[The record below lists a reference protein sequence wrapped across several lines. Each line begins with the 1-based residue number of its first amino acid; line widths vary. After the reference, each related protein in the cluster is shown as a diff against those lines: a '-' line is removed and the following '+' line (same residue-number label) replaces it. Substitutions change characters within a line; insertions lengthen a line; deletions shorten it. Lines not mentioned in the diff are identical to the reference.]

1 LREQL
6 LLYRQRLLE
15 RFSSIKEELAQA
27 VAGIDPEAWHVV
39 GADGETPHRILAYLR
54 AVESQKT
61 SVRLRRILDEDE
73 PFLPLFGDQQ
83 WMEDH
88 YDPAEPP
95 EAIVAEYR
103 ALRSKESGWL
113 QDLSADEW
121 NRSGRHPWWGKKSL
135 QWWVEQSLHNTEG
148 QLERLK
154 AAGRK

>member
-15 RFSSIKEELAQA
+15 RFSAVKEELAQA
-27 VAGIDPEAWHVV
+27 VKRIDPEEWHEM
-39 GADGETPHRILAYLR
+39 GADGEIPHRILAYLR
-54 AVESQKT
+54 TVESQKT
-61 SVRLRRILDEDE
+61 SVRLRRILDEEE
-73 PFLPLFGDQQ
+73 PFLPLFGDKH

-88 YDPAEPP
+88 YDPDESP
-95 EAIVAEYR
+95 EDILAEYI
-103 ALRSKESGWL
+103 ALRSEESGWL
-113 QDLSADEW
+113 QDLSAEEW

-135 QWWVEQSLHNTEG
+135 QWCVEQSLHNTEG